1 MFEDDFVFETDNY
14 RFYENGMTSLYKRR
28 MMEYDTDGIAPT
40 QTFRVYLVENKTTGE
55 REYVAY
61 DRDGVAFMN
70 WTDSYLFDFKMLAY
84 RLELKDDANI
94 VNMAK
99 KVKRC

>member
-1 MFEDDFVFETDNY
+1 MFDENLVFETDDY
-14 RFYENGMTSLYKRR
+14 LFYENGMTRQYKRR
-28 MMEYDTDGIAPT
+28 MMEYDADGIAPI
-40 QTFRVYLVENKTTGE
+40 QTFRVYLVENKTTKE

-61 DRDGVAFMN
+61 DRDGVPFMN